1 MAQVVPGLPGILA
14 FVWAS
19 GGDDLGY
26 QVVKGIGD
34 AIWCHGCI
42 VVTSNSLVEV
52 ARDRG
57 GGGRGGTIITERAA
71 FSDKE
76 IPVTVSLCEVSGR
89 NKAAEDA
96 QRTRWLSSGM

>member
-42 VVTSNSLVEV
+42 VVASNSLAEV
-52 ARDRG
+52 AKDRG
-57 GGGRGGTIITERAA
+57 EEKTIITERAA

-76 IPVTVSLCEVSGR
+76 IPVTVSLCKVSGR
-89 NKAAEDA
+89 KKAAEDA
-96 QRTRWLSSGM
+96 QRTRWL

>member
-1 MAQVVPGLPGILA
+1 MPYSPVYYGSDKLMAQVIPSLPGILA

-42 VVTSNSLVEV
+42 VVTSSNLDE
-52 ARDRG
+52 AAKDG
-57 GGGRGGTIITERAA
+57 GEKKKITAESCP
-71 FSDKE
+71 SDKE
-76 IPVTVSLCEVSGR
+76 IPVTVSLCKISGR
-89 NKAAEDA
+89 KKCC
-96 QRTRWLSSGM
+96 

>member
-1 MAQVVPGLPGILA
+1 MAQVISGLPRVLA

-42 VVTSNSLVEV
+42 VVTSSDLDEE
-52 ARDRG
+52 AKRWRG
-57 GGGRGGTIITERAA
+57 E
-71 FSDKE
+71 KE
-76 IPVTVSLCEVSGR
+76 DDSREL
-89 NKAAEDA
+89 
-96 QRTRWLSSGM
+96 L

>member
-1 MAQVVPGLPGILA
+1 MAQVIPSLPRVLA

-42 VVTSNSLVEV
+42 VVTSNNMAE
-52 ARDRG
+52 AAKNG
-57 GGGRGGTIITERAA
+57 GKKKMLTTGSF
-71 FSDKE
+71 FSDKKNA
-76 IPVTVSLCEVSGR
+76 C
-89 NKAAEDA
+89 NCFF
-96 QRTRWLSSGM
+96 M